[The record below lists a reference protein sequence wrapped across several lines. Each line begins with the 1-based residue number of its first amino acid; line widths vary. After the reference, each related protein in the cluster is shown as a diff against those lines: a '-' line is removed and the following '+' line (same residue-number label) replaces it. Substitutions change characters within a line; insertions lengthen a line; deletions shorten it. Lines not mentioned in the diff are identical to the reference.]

1 MLSGFHIFLKKKP
14 TSIFTL
20 KARNILRER
29 GKRERQRQ
37 RQRETERRRDILKS
51 GEIGEIGEIIEK
63 IKEKR
68 EKSWHTVPAPLCSYP
83 LGYIFR
89 SVKPMNPHLEPI
101 PLPPFQKV
109 LILCGFYPYK
119 QEKFANTIFA

>member
-37 RQRETERRRDILKS
+37 RETERRRDILKS

-63 IKEKR
+63 RREKREERKEKR
-68 EKSWHTVPAPLCSYP
+68 AGTLCQLPFVLLPLMLY
-83 LGYIFR
+83 
-89 SVKPMNPHLEPI
+89 
-101 PLPPFQKV
+101 LPK
-109 LILCGFYPYK
+109 C
-119 QEKFANTIFA
+119 

>member
-14 TSIFTL
+14 TSIFTI

-63 IKEKR
+63 RREKREERKEKR
-68 EKSWHTVPAPLCSYP
+68 AGTLCQLPFVLLPLMLY
-83 LGYIFR
+83 
-89 SVKPMNPHLEPI
+89 
-101 PLPPFQKV
+101 LPK
-109 LILCGFYPYK
+109 C
-119 QEKFANTIFA
+119 